1 MVIFRS
7 KVSTT
12 KNGRQWG
19 LRRGAAAVAVGVV
32 LAATAGVPA
41 SHAATGLSAAAS
53 TAPSVQGSLTLGLG
67 DVLDGLLG
75 SPTAPRPSPSAG
87 SDEATP
93 SRPPSH
99 GSSPEPSEP
108 SDPEPSDPEPG
119 DPEPTAPPTSTP
131 RTSTPPPSGTPSAKP
146 APPAAPQVPGT
157 PPAATAP
164 GAPAPGGSAG
174 SAPTGKAPGQP
185 APGSGSAD
193 PAAEPG
199 AAVPAEGSGTSTQ
212 ASASTP
218 ATSHPSPTGS
228 NTAES
233 NAAGATMAPAK
244 GHSGNSSLEATSV
257 VKPAGLSPLVGWG
270 IGLVVFSL
278 GAGVAVV
285 RMRRS

>member
-12 KNGRQWG
+12 KNGRHWG
-19 LRRGAAAVAVGVV
+19 LRRGAAAVALGAV

-53 TAPSVQGSLTLGLG
+53 APSAQGSLSLGLD

-75 SPTAPRPSPSAG
+75 SATTPSHSPSGG
-87 SDEATP
+87 SDEDTP

-99 GSSPEPSEP
+99 SSPEPSDP
-108 SDPEPSDPEPG
+108 SDPQPSTPQ
-119 DPEPTAPPTSTP
+119 PTAPPTSTP
-131 RTSTPPPSGTPSAKP
+131 PTSTSSAKP

-157 PPAATAP
+157 PPAAPAP
-164 GAPAPGGSAG
+164 GAPAAGGSAG
-174 SAPTGKAPGQP
+174 SAPTGEAPGQP

-193 PAAEPG
+193 QTAEPG
-199 AAVPAEGSGTSTQ
+199 AAVPAVGSGTGTQ
-212 ASASTP
+212 APASKP
-218 ATSHPSPTGS
+218 ATSHPSPAGS
-228 NTAES
+228 NTA
-233 NAAGATMAPAK
+233 GATMTPAK
-244 GHSGNSSLEATSV
+244 GHAGNSSLEATSV

-278 GAGVAVV
+278 GAGVAAV